1 MALRAI
7 FLSISLLL
15 GLGVGFASG
24 SGDST
29 HLFIGAALGALISGI
44 IIAVQQSLQR
54 VPSVMAIGAGVGFSI
69 GVVLAGV
76 LIFSAGQ
83 IFPQSTLVT
92 QFGTMAVLI
101 VLPYLGLIV
110 GLRLGESS
118 DWKIGTK
125 EEQASNSAAVP
136 KLLDTSV
143 IIDGRIADICETGFI
158 EGKFII
164 PQFILQ
170 ELQHISD
177 SSDGLKRARGRR
189 GLDILNHIQKKID
202 IDVTIVE
209 EDFPHIKEVDAK
221 LVELGKKLGAKIL
234 TNDLNLNKVAELQ
247 GVHVL
252 NINDLSN
259 ALKPVVLPGETIR
272 VFVLKEGKETG
283 QGVAYLDDGTMV
295 VVDNAKRC
303 IGKNV
308 DVIVTSVLQTS
319 AGRMIFTRVKEESD
333 RDTWLIGLRRLSP
346 RRAVGSV
353 WVPVFQSS
361 FSPWAVFH
369 CSFILFKLLRL
380 LTSFLKSYSWCHRTI
395 VSIAVKTLS
404 YPTVS
409 RKCLRLSQVGDVD
422 RIPY

>member
-1 MALRAI
+1 MALRSI
-7 FLSISLLL
+7 FLTISVLL

-125 EEQASNSAAVP
+125 EEEASNSAAVP

-177 SSDGLKRARGRR
+177 SADGLKRARGRR

-333 RDTWLIGLRRLSP
+333 RDVLSFA
-346 RRAVGSV
+346 RG
-353 WVPVFQSS
+353 
-361 FSPWAVFH
+361 
-369 CSFILFKLLRL
+369 
-380 LTSFLKSYSWCHRTI
+380 
-395 VSIAVKTLS
+395 
-404 YPTVS
+404 
-409 RKCLRLSQVGDVD
+409 
-422 RIPY
+422 